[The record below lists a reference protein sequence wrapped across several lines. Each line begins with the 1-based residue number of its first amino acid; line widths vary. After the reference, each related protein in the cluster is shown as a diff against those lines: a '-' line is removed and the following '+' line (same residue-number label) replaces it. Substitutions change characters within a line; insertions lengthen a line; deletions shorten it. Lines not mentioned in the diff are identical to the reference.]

1 MKEASQPA
9 DIMLVRIE
17 MSRTAA
23 RAQKE
28 LPATSQFEAT
38 RRVLCT
44 RVREIQRFQSLP
56 QSVTQLAR
64 RVLCTRVREIQRFQS
79 LRQSVTQ
86 LAAKCDPAFRK
97 VSPSFPQSVTQVSA
111 KCH

>member
-44 RVREIQRFQSLP
+44 CVREIQRFQSLP

-97 VSPSFPQSVTQVSA
+97 V
-111 KCH
+111 